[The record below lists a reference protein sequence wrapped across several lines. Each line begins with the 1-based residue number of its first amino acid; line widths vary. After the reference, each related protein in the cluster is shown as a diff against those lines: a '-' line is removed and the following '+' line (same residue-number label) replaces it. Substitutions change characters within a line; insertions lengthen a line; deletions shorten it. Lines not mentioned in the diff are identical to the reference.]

1 MTHFQIECRDFGLD
15 KSSLKFQKTFVINVT
30 NVNEPPF
37 DIGLNTMEI
46 TENNLIG
53 QIVGSLSAKDLDSH
67 QVHLGFHSR
76 K

>member
-37 DIGLNTMEI
+37 DIGLDTMEI
-46 TENNLIG
+46 KENNLIG
-53 QIVGSLSAKDLDSH
+53 QIVDSLSAKDLDSH
-67 QVHLGFHSR
+67 QVYLGFHSR